1 MGHIPVLLGEVIEA
15 LSPTDG
21 EIYVDG
27 TFGGGGYAKRVLQ
40 NADCRLIGIDRDFDA
55 ISRAER
61 MAQEEPRLT
70 PLLGRFGDMDALL
83 LNNGINH
90 VHGIMLDIGV
100 SSFQIDQ
107 DERGFSFM
115 RDGPLDMRM
124 GRRGPSAADV
134 VNTADEQDLTT
145 IIRQLGEE
153 RQARRIATAIT
164 ARRLER
170 TFDTTLDLAD
180 VIENAVGGRRGKK
193 THPATLTFQALR
205 MFVNDELGELA
216 RGLAAAERMLVP
228 GGRLVVVSFHSLE
241 DRLVKTFMRARSG
254 YGGGGSR
261 YRPEQKKGPDPTF
274 LLPSKKPID
283 PSDEE
288 TSSNPRSRSARLR
301 VAVRTEA
308 PYWSDPVDTGVRVP
322 SIKDIRMAA

>member
-1 MGHIPVLLGEVIEA
+1 MMSHVPVLLNEVIEA

-21 EIYVDG
+21 ETYVDG

-40 NADCRLIGIDRDFDA
+40 NTDCRLIGIDRDLDA
-55 ISRAER
+55 ISRAEL
-61 MAQEEPRLT
+61 MAQEDPRLT

-83 LNNGINH
+83 LNNGIKH

-134 VNTADEQDLTT
+134 VNTADEHDLMT

-164 ARRLER
+164 ARRIER

-180 VIENAVGGRRGKK
+180 AIENAVGGRRGKK

-205 MFVNDELGELA
+205 MFVNDEL
-216 RGLAAAERMLVP
+216 
-228 GGRLVVVSFHSLE
+228 
-241 DRLVKTFMRARSG
+241 
-254 YGGGGSR
+254 
-261 YRPEQKKGPDPTF
+261 
-274 LLPSKKPID
+274 
-283 PSDEE
+283 
-288 TSSNPRSRSARLR
+288 
-301 VAVRTEA
+301 
-308 PYWSDPVDTGVRVP
+308 
-322 SIKDIRMAA
+322 